1 MSRKRFQKLDLV
13 FNEIFFYDFI
23 SQFISFKSKIRR
35 PQTNTEKV
43 VTCSCIIRYIYR
55 YDVIV

>member
-1 MSRKRFQKLDLV
+1 MSRKCFQKLDLV

-43 VTCSCIIRYIYR
+43 VT
-55 YDVIV
+55 